1 MEENQGDYDDDQED
15 FGDDDYVQN
24 YFEPGEG
31 DDIDDG
37 GGDDEGGGKPLGLC
51 PYSSF
56 SRLFKVVLM
65 INELSLTFVIDW
77 FHLAAF
83 QLISFEHCT
92 RYLS

>member
-37 GGDDEGGGKPLGLC
+37 GDDDAGGESVGC
-51 PYSSF
+51 AH
-56 SRLFKVVLM
+56 
-65 INELSLTFVIDW
+65 I
-77 FHLAAF
+77 
-83 QLISFEHCT
+83 LIA
-92 RYLS
+92 